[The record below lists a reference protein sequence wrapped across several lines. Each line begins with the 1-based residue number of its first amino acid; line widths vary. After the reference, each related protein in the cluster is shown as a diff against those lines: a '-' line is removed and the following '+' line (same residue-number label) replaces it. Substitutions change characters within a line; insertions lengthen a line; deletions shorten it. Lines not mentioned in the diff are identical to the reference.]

1 MSMPP
6 TFKTKKGYE
15 VRQGGWRKNA
25 LLTLVERSDSARS
38 FHGESAKEHDV
49 LPFVRANIA
58 RERHVTT
65 DEAVQYAK
73 LGNEFAKHGSVDHHG
88 GEYRRRDNQRQD
100 RERMLRHPQAR
111 YDQCLSTLRRAT
123 FAPLARGI

>member
-1 MSMPP
+1 MPP

-15 VRQGGWRKNA
+15 ARRGAWRKNA
-25 LLTLVERSDSARS
+25 LLTLVERSNSARS
-38 FHGESAKEHDV
+38 FHGESVKEHDV

-58 RERHVTT
+58 RERHVTAG
-65 DEAVQYAK
+65 EAVQYAK
-73 LGNEFAKHGSVDHHG
+73 LGNEFAKHASVDHHG
-88 GEYRRRDNQRQD
+88 GEYRRRENQRQD

-111 YDQCLSTLRRAT
+111 YDQCIATLRRAT